1 MVTEKKPTQKFT
13 LLPSK
18 AWWLFLGVVILGIA
32 LMLLAPEK
40 SSQPLLM
47 YLPKNTTFYYH
58 WSDMATYKS
67 LDISKLA
74 IIDTT
79 EPTDKIEELK
89 SLLLDGFFGT
99 KEVVWF
105 KTDALSDDNFLLR
118 LDNAKQVTKWL
129 ITNRPEHSYLL
140 IDKDILLISA
150 DSWLSNHYNE
160 QSRMEVASNNMSL
173 GINIFWSK
181 NNTPKFLSALTEW
194 LKLDTGLPNIYA
206 NIYQQKDGQL
216 NIYVWQVKLRQV
228 INASSTDVWPNKANF
243 PLGADLILGFGE
255 HAPDKWQAV
264 VSQSILQPLFS
275 ELPYYRL
282 SAKKIE
288 EQILKNNY
296 IYLANDKWLMVS
308 KEDWQSRI
316 NDWVPNLNLQESK
329 NRLPDGTVYTEY
341 ISGQEAVIEKL
352 SYQAKDYWHFGGL
365 YGAQI
370 DSSYYLSN
378 SESIIQATLVS
389 KYDMQSYLGHCQLA
403 GDYQIIDLV
412 QVNSAKIKD
421 EIIKKALLD
430 QKINNLTIFSY
441 ENNQQIGFKACFR

>member
-1 MVTEKKPTQKFT
+1 MVTEKKPTIKFT

-32 LMLLAPEK
+32 VMLLAPKK

-47 YLPKNTTFYYH
+47 YLPQNTTFYYH
-58 WSDMATYKS
+58 WSDLATYKS

-79 EPTDKIEELK
+79 EPTTKIEELK
-89 SLLLDGFFGT
+89 KLLLDGFFSA
-99 KEVVWF
+99 KEIVWF
-105 KTDALSDDNFLLR
+105 KTESLSDDNFLLR

-129 ITNRPEHSYLL
+129 ATNRPEYSYLL
-140 IDKDILLISA
+140 IDNDILLVSA
-150 DSWLSNHYNE
+150 DPWLTNHYNE
-160 QSRMEVASNNMSL
+160 QSRMEVASNNISL

-181 NNTPKFLSALTEW
+181 KNAPEFLSALTEW

-216 NIYVWQVKLRQV
+216 NIHVWQVKLRQV

-243 PLGADLILGFGE
+243 PLGADLVFGFGE

-264 VSQSILQPLFS
+264 VSQSILQPLFG

-296 IYLANDKWLMVS
+296 IYLANDKWLMVGS
-308 KEDWQSRI
+308 EDWQSRI
-316 NDWVPNLNLQESK
+316 NDWVPNLNLQETK

-352 SYQAKDYWHFGGL
+352 SYQAKDYWYFGEL

-389 KYDMQSYLGHCQLA
+389 KYDMQSYLGQCQLA

-421 EIIKKALLD
+421 ETIKKALLD
-430 QKINNLTIFSY
+430 KKINNLTVFSY
-441 ENNQQIGFKACFR
+441 ENNQQIGFRACFR

>member
-1 MVTEKKPTQKFT
+1 M
-13 LLPSK
+13 
-18 AWWLFLGVVILGIA
+18 GVFILGIA
-32 LMLLAPEK
+32 AMLLMPQK

-47 YLPKNTTFYYH
+47 YLPQNTTFYYH
-58 WSDMATYKS
+58 WSDLATYKS
-67 LDISKLA
+67 LDINKLA

-79 EPTDKIEELK
+79 EPTDKIDELK
-89 SLLLDGFFGT
+89 SLLLDGIFST

-105 KTDALSDDNFLLR
+105 KTDALSDDNFILR
-118 LDNAKQVTKWL
+118 LDNAQQVTKWL
-129 ITNRPEHSYLL
+129 TVNRPEYNYLL

-150 DSWLSNHYNE
+150 DSWLSSHYSE
-160 QSRMEVASNNMSL
+160 QPRMEVVNNNMSL

-181 NNTPKFLSALTEW
+181 NNTPEFLSALTEW

-206 NIYQQKDGQL
+206 NIYQQKDGQS
-216 NIYVWQVKLRQV
+216 NIHIWQVKLRQV
-228 INASSTDVWPNKANF
+228 INASSTDAWSNKANF

-255 HAPDKWQAV
+255 HAPDKWQV
-264 VSQSILQPLFS
+264 IVSQSILQPLFS
-275 ELPYYRL
+275 EWPYYRL

-316 NDWVPNLNLQESK
+316 NDWVPNLNLQETK

-352 SYQAKDYWHFGGL
+352 SYQAKDYWHFSGL

-370 DSSYYLSN
+370 GPSYYLSN

-389 KYDMQSYLGHCQLA
+389 KYDMQSYLGQCQLA

-421 EIIKKALLD
+421 ETIKKALLD
-430 QKINNLTIFSY
+430 QKINNLTVFSY